1 MAPED
6 LADRPAKVTI
16 TATERLANGYRPYDR
31 YHLTLHEAGGAEIEQ
46 RRDVVLGGKVIA
58 VLPLDVARQEI
69 VLLRQFRLP
78 AHLADGRGELVEIVA
93 GRVDTGEAPL
103 EAARR
108 ECEEE
113 IGIKPA
119 NLIPIVTYLTTPGLT
134 DEEVTLYA
142 AAVDASSVVEG
153 PRTTIDGERLSIFL
167 ASFDAALAALDAGTM
182 RGSPIIIGLQWLAL
196 NRTRLPSLLNTAR

>member
-16 TATERLANGYRPYDR
+16 TATERLAKGYRPYDR
-31 YHLTLHEAGGAEIEQ
+31 YHLTLHEAGGAAIEQ
-46 RRDVVLGGKVIA
+46 QRDVVLGGKVIA

-93 GRVDTGEAPL
+93 GRVDAGETPL

-119 NLIPIVTYLTTPGLT
+119 NLIPILTYLTTPGLT
-134 DEEVTLYA
+134 DEEVTLYV
-142 AAVDASSVVEG
+142 AAVDASSVIAG
-153 PRTTIDGERLSIFL
+153 PHTTIDGERLHIFR
-167 ASFDAALAALDAGTM
+167 APFDAALAALDAGTL
-182 RGSPIIIGLQWLAL
+182 RGSPVVIGLQWLAL
-196 NRTRLPSLLNTAR
+196 NRARLSTLLSSAR